1 MLNIKE
7 CDRIEV
13 DSIEK
18 MERVI
23 KWYDDNKEWVENH
36 EFRCPI
42 PSGVIDFKEE
52 LITLAYEPESYY
64 IRMYLYMDG
73 VYVCSFRYLPCEK
86 RMYDE
91 HLISFPPSLS
101 EERREAAEMLL
112 RADNTLWKC
121 SKKFRVLM
129 YFIALY
135 RDVVEVSEKKRNS
148 LTKHQAK
155 RLSRLTKHEVS
166 LFATTYKLM
175 DVEKA
180 MLGESQE
187 RIKRKYTKPT
197 SEVSVRGFYRTTKTG
212 KRVWVRPFIR
222 YRDSG
227 GGEPKTYKV

>member
-1 MLNIKE
+1 MNMEE

-18 MERVI
+18 MDRVI
-23 KWYDDNKEWVENH
+23 KWYDDNKEWVEGH

-42 PSGVIDFKEE
+42 PSGVIDFREE
-52 LITLAYEPESYY
+52 LITLAYQPEKAG

-73 VYVCSFRYLPCEK
+73 VYVCSFRYLPYDT
-86 RMYDE
+86 RMYDMPF
-91 HLISFPPSLS
+91 FPPSLDK
-101 EERREAAEMLL
+101 ERRDAAALVLM
-112 RADNTLWKC
+112 ADNTLWKC

-135 RDVVEVSEKKRNS
+135 RDVVEVSDRKRNS

-155 RLSRLTKHEVS
+155 RLSRLRKHEVS
-166 LFATTYKLM
+166 LFSTTYKLM
-175 DVEKA
+175 DVDKA
-180 MLGESQE
+180 LKGEPQE

-212 KRVWVRPFIR
+212 KRVWVKPFKR
-222 YRDSG
+222 YRDEG
-227 GGEPKTYKV
+227 GGTPKTYKV